1 METAIVRCV
10 LKWNKYEKNI
20 TKGINSFRNVD
31 DFYDVTLVGDDLKQ
45 VTAHRLVLS
54 ASSAYFKKIL
64 QNNKGS
70 NHPILCLE
78 GLYHSDINNIMDFI
92 YNDNGQLEL
101 PQDEVK
107 RYLHIAQ
114 RLKLFGIYEPTE
126 TTHSNN
132 GTSEDSN
139 EDKTDNE
146 QDDSETLSE
155 DTYKNK
161 EECKNEQPSEGS
173 AENSKKDES
182 DIEQHDEL
190 DTMVEDT
197 YQDKEECKNKEPQ
210 KSSQKNVEQ
219 LFSNKTKYFRLR
231 RYDEV

>member
-1 METAIVRCV
+1 MESENDICI
-10 LKWNKYEKNI
+10 LKWNKYERNI
-20 TKGINSFRNVD
+20 TKGINSLMNVD
-31 DFYDVTLVGDDLKQ
+31 DFYDVTLVGDDLLQ

-54 ASSAYFKKIL
+54 ASSEHFKKVR

-92 YNDNGQLEL
+92 YNGQLEL

-126 TTHSNN
+126 TIHSNN
-132 GTSEDSN
+132 ETSEDSN

-155 DTYKNK
+155 DTY
-161 EECKNEQPSEGS
+161 
-173 AENSKKDES
+173 
-182 DIEQHDEL
+182 
-190 DTMVEDT
+190 
-197 YQDKEECKNKEPQ
+197 
-210 KSSQKNVEQ
+210 
-219 LFSNKTKYFRLR
+219 NKTKYFRLCL
-231 RYDEV
+231 Y

>member
-1 METAIVRCV
+1 MENDKEICV
-10 LKWNKYEKNI
+10 LKWNKYERNI
-20 TKGINSFRNVD
+20 TKGINSLRNVD
-31 DFYDVTLVGDDLKQ
+31 DFYDVTLVGDDLEQ

-54 ASSAYFKKIL
+54 ASSEYFKKIL

-92 YNDNGQLEL
+92 YNGQLEL

-126 TTHSNN
+126 SIDSINETSDDLL
-132 GTSEDSN
+132 SEDSK
-139 EDKTDNE
+139 EEKSDNE
-146 QDDSETLSE
+146 QDDSETITE
-155 DTYKNK
+155 ATYKNK
-161 EECKNEQPSEGS
+161 EECKEGS
-173 AENSKKDES
+173 AENSKKDKS
-182 DIEQHDEL
+182 DIEQDDL

-197 YQDKEECKNKEPQ
+197 YQDKEECKKEEPQ
-210 KSSQKNVEQ
+210 SKKCKTIIFQKC
-219 LFSNKTKYFRLR
+219 
-231 RYDEV
+231 